1 MTEQFLLSLTVA
13 CIYLLA
19 GSVKGV
25 FGLGL
30 PTTSVTL
37 MTMFIS
43 PLDAIAINLLPMFVT
58 NGYQFYQA
66 EDHKALV
73 RSYWP
78 FAVVMLFFLSLFSV
92 FTASLGN
99 DGIRL
104 LIAVSVIS
112 FAANNLFVKHWRLNP
127 RHDRSWQ
134 VTLGSISGIL
144 GGLTSLWGVPITIYL
159 VMKQVTPRQFVDA
172 SGFLILIGCVPLA
185 IGYSVTGL
193 IGADSL
199 WPSLAGVA
207 TAVVGFKL
215 GERLRPLLAP
225 ELFQKLLL
233 WMFLIMGAR
242 MLYTSLTGY
251 GLL

>member
-1 MTEQFLLSLTVA
+1 MTDQIFLSLTVA
-13 CIYLLA
+13 GIYLLA

-37 MTMFIS
+37 MTLFIS

-58 NGYQFYQA
+58 NGYQFYKA
-66 EDHKALV
+66 ENYKALI
-73 RSYWP
+73 RTYWP
-78 FAVVMLFFLSLFSV
+78 FALVMLVFLSVFSL
-92 FTASLGN
+92 FTAQLGN
-99 DGIRL
+99 DVIRL

-112 FAANNLFVKHWRLNP
+112 FAANNLFVSAWRINP
-127 RHDRSWQ
+127 RHDQGWQ
-134 VTLGSISGIL
+134 YFLGSVSGIL

-185 IGYSVTGL
+185 AGYFATGL
-193 IGADSL
+193 IGQDSL
-199 WPSLAGVA
+199 LPSLAGVC
-207 TAVVGFKL
+207 TAVVGFKI

-225 ELFQKLLL
+225 ELFQRLLL

-242 MLYTSLTGY
+242 MLYTSLSAYGY
-251 GLL
+251 V